1 MKASKQNTRP
11 LILVSTAHAVNHALQ
26 VLLPSVSLKVTAEF
40 GIDSFTF
47 GLLVAVFSLSYS
59 LFQAPFGAY
68 AERLGRKRL
77 LSSGLILSSAA
88 LALAAIAWDV
98 PSLAFLLFIAGIGG
112 ATYHPLGIYFISNHY
127 PEKKGTMMG
136 YHQTGGAIGT
146 TLAPLLIG
154 TISVFSWRLA
164 FVALSAFGLAISYL
178 TWRFL
183 PDIKDKPMKSER
195 PIVRDLTEPFLL
207 IFASTLYLVVL
218 RGIQAF
224 GALYFKEGR
233 HTGDYMALV
242 LYALLQVAGIF
253 SGPVS
258 GRLSDVFSRR
268 RVIFILVLLEI
279 LSSVAMIFSGG
290 IPLYLACLLFGFA
303 SFGLLA
309 TTDAFLTDITNA
321 SLLSAVIGISMTATF
336 FVSVIVSP
344 ILGFLID
351 IYGYNTSILLITGF
365 SSLGLMPLTLIHS
378 HPKKRQ
384 TRLLDYSST

>member
-1 MKASKQNTRP
+1 MKASKQNTGP
-11 LILVSTAHAVNHALQ
+11 LVLISTAHAANHALQ
-26 VLLPSVSLKVTAEF
+26 VLLPSVSFAVTAEF
-40 GIDSFTF
+40 GIDGFTF
-47 GLLVAVFSLSYS
+47 GLLFAVFSLSYS

-77 LSSGLILSSAA
+77 LSFGLILSSAA
-88 LALAAIAWDV
+88 LALAVLAWDV

-112 ATYHPLGIYFISNHY
+112 ATYHPLGVYFISNYY

-154 TISVFSWRLA
+154 TISVFNWRLA
-164 FVALSAFGLAISYL
+164 FVALSVFGFAISYL
-178 TWRFL
+178 TWRLL
-183 PDIKDKPMKSER
+183 PDIKDKPMQSER

-207 IFASTLYLVVL
+207 IFASALYLVVL

-224 GALYFKEGR
+224 GVLYFKEGK
-233 HTGDYMALV
+233 HTGNYMALV

-258 GRLSDVFSRR
+258 GRLSDIFSRR
-268 RVIFILVLLEI
+268 RVIFILVILEV
-279 LSSVAMIFSGG
+279 LSGVVMIFSGG
-290 IPLYLACLLFGFA
+290 ISLYLACFLFGFA

-309 TTDAFLTDITNA
+309 TTDAFLTDITKA
-321 SLLSAVIGISMTATF
+321 SLLSAAIGINMTATF

-344 ILGFLID
+344 ILGFLIGV
-351 IYGYNTSILLITGF
+351 YGYNTSLLLTTGF
-365 SSLGLMPLTLIHS
+365 SSLGLIPLMLIHL
-378 HPKKRQ
+378 HPKKR
-384 TRLLDYSST
+384 

>member
-1 MKASKQNTRP
+1 MKASKQNTGP
-11 LILVSTAHAVNHALQ
+11 LVLISTAHAANHALQ
-26 VLLPSVSLKVTAEF
+26 VLLPSVSFAVTAEF
-40 GIDSFTF
+40 GIDGFTF
-47 GLLVAVFSLSYS
+47 GLLFAVFSLSYS

-77 LSSGLILSSAA
+77 LSFGLILSSAA
-88 LALAAIAWDV
+88 LALAVLAWDV

-112 ATYHPLGIYFISNHY
+112 ATYHPLGVYFISNYY

-154 TISVFSWRLA
+154 TISVFNWRLA
-164 FVALSAFGLAISYL
+164 FVALSVFGFAISYL
-178 TWRFL
+178 TWRLL
-183 PDIKDKPMKSER
+183 PDIKDKPMQSER

-207 IFASTLYLVVL
+207 IFASALYLVVL

-224 GALYFKEGR
+224 GVLYFKEGK
-233 HTGDYMALV
+233 HTGNYMALV

-258 GRLSDVFSRR
+258 GRLSDIFSRR
-268 RVIFILVLLEI
+268 RVIFILVILEV
-279 LSSVAMIFSGG
+279 LSGVVMIFSGG
-290 IPLYLACLLFGFA
+290 IPLYLACFLFGFA

-309 TTDAFLTDITNA
+309 TTDAFLTDITKA
-321 SLLSAVIGISMTATF
+321 SLLSAAIGINMTATF

-344 ILGFLID
+344 ILGFLIGV
-351 IYGYNTSILLITGF
+351 YGYNTSLLLITGF
-365 SSLGLMPLTLIHS
+365 SSLGLIPLMLIHL
-378 HPKKRQ
+378 HPKKR
-384 TRLLDYSST
+384 